1 MLGGRGTLRVLR
13 IAMWVLIAVAVPVWL
28 VRIGYLTEQH
38 RLPEA
43 TSPAGRRRCCCR
55 RPP

>member
-1 MLGGRGTLRVLR
+1 MGGRGTLRVLR
-13 IAMWVLIAVAVPVWL
+13 IAIWVLIAVAVPVRL